1 MPEAVLGAR
10 RTTGDDHDE
19 LVVERALVEHA
30 RTDRAAFAVLYRN
43 HVNAV
48 FAFAYRRCG
57 SKEVAEEATSATFER
72 ALRSI
77 GGFEWRNAGIRPWLL
92 RIASNEV
99 AEIYRTRSRLSGNR
113 GQLALRA
120 LAPDGAGPGDGGLA
134 DAEPGHGVDLAEM
147 HAALDRLPE
156 RYRAVISL
164 RYLAGMSA
172 GDAAGEM
179 GCTNAVLAVTLHR
192 ALKALRQEMATP
204 TDPTTAGDRRARRA
218 LRSVPNPKEGGAD
231 EPQG

>member
-10 RTTGDDHDE
+10 RATGSDHDE
-19 LVVERALVEHA
+19 LVVERALVERA
-30 RTDRAAFAVLYRN
+30 RTDRAAFALLYRN

-48 FAFAYRRCG
+48 YAFAYRRCG

-77 GGFEWRNAGIRPWLL
+77 GNFEWRPAGIRPWLL

-99 AEIYRTRSRLSGNR
+99 AEIYRTRGRLSGHR

-120 LAPDGAGPGDGGLA
+120 LAPVDGALGDGLI

-164 RYLAGMSA
+164 RYLAAMSA
-172 GDAAGEM
+172 GDAADEM

-192 ALKALRQEMATP
+192 ALKALRQEMTSP
-204 TDPTTAGDRRARRA
+204 TEPNSGEGRARRM
-218 LRSVPNPKEGGAD
+218 LRSVPNPKEGGAR
-231 EPQG
+231 